1 MILSNKNIAVLAF
14 LSFGVS
20 NLYAQKSDS
29 ILQQNIEVVRI
40 LKNNT
45 SNKVSASHSDFLN
58 HDAGNF
64 LTNLPEIG
72 GRRIAGSYATDPVLR
87 GFKYE
92 QLNIVNDGSLTSIQ
106 ACPSRMD
113 PPASQVN
120 LNIVKEAEIYKGPY
134 QFRFGNSFG
143 GTINFVSIDPKFTEK
158 PVFSGRLS
166 TGYETNGYGTRN
178 ELITRLSNRKFNIDL
193 FGSYQKADDYKDG
206 NGNKVPSAFERYSM
220 GSRVSYQWNESNIT
234 KAQITTNQARDVK
247 FATGMMNL
255 LKDNTWLYSL
265 KHDMTFQDSIFKKLS
280 LSSYLSEVD
289 HTMGTPDMSMIS
301 RIKSRSGGGR
311 AELKLQWNNN
321 LLYTGT
327 DFRHD
332 GEKDVPQQKMEMP
345 NHGSGHS
352 MAMGHNNA
360 WQNGQIN
367 RLGWFNE
374 YQRHWGRN
382 KITASYRL
390 DYSHATANDPSHYF
404 MMKYGDNLSANQTTH
419 SFSFSYNRV
428 LNQHQ
433 QITVLIGRGERSAGI
448 TERYINFFPLG
459 NDNYQYIG
467 NPLLKSEK
475 NYQVDIVYSYKSD
488 KLNFQA
494 DGFYSRLK
502 DFISSQIAP
511 DIKPTSMMS
520 KGVRQITNIDNAYK
534 AGIEG
539 SVQWN
544 ITNYLRTEA
553 GAAYTYAQNMSQDVP
568 LSEIAP
574 LETRLRLEGNFN
586 NITLGAE
593 MRYTGQQNRTNPL
606 FGEFATKD
614 FTLFNLDA
622 RIEVFKNFNVALQL
636 RNIFNRAYTEYL
648 NKTMYSSGYTQRFMS
663 PGRNFSLTCSYIF

>member
-1 MILSNKNIAVLAF
+1 MILSNKNIAVVAF
-14 LSFGVS
+14 LSLGVS
-20 NLYAQKSDS
+20 NIYAQKSDS

-45 SNKVSASHSDFLN
+45 SKKISANHSDFLN

-87 GFKYE
+87 GFKFE

-120 LNIVKEAEIYKGPY
+120 LNLVKEAEIYKGPY

-178 ELITRLSNRKFNIDL
+178 ELLTRLSTRKFNIDL

-206 NGNKVPSAFERYSM
+206 NGNKVPSAFERYNI
-220 GSRVSYQWNESNIT
+220 GSRASYRWNDHNVT
-234 KAQITTNQARDVK
+234 TAQVTTNQARDVK
-247 FATGMMNL
+247 FATGMMDL

-265 KHDMTFQDSIFKKLS
+265 KHDMTFQNSVFKKLS

-311 AELKLQWNNN
+311 AELKLQWDNN
-321 LLYTGT
+321 LLYTGA

-332 GEKDVPQQKMEMP
+332 GEREVPQEM
-345 NHGSGHS
+345 NMSHGGMPMKSYS
-352 MAMGHNNA
+352 T

-374 YQRHWGRN
+374 FQRHWGNN

-390 DYSHATANDPSHYF
+390 DYSHSTANDPSPLF
-404 MMKYGDNLSANQTTH
+404 TTWYGDKLSTNQTTH
-419 SFSFSYNRV
+419 SFSLSYNRV
-428 LNQHQ
+428 LDQHQ
-433 QITVLIGRGERSAGI
+433 QITVLMGRGERSAGI
-448 TERYINFFPLG
+448 TERYISFFPLG
-459 NDNYQYIG
+459 NDFYQYLG
-467 NPLLKSEK
+467 NPFLKSEK
-475 NYQVDIVYSYKSD
+475 NYQIDLVYSYKND
-488 KLNFQA
+488 KLSFQMDA
-494 DGFYSRLK
+494 FYSRLK
-502 DFISSQIAP
+502 DFISSEIST
-511 DIKPTSMMS
+511 DIKPTFPMF
-520 KGVRQITNIDNAYK
+520 KGVRQMINIDNAYK

-553 GAAYTYAQNMSQDVP
+553 AAAYTYAKNMSQDVP
-568 LSEIAP
+568 LPEIAP
-574 LETRLRLEGNFN
+574 LETRFRLEGNFN
-586 NITLGAE
+586 VFSLGAE

-606 FGEFATKD
+606 FGEIPTKD
-614 FTLFNLDA
+614 FTLFNIDA
-622 RIEVFKNFNVALQL
+622 RVEVFKNFNATLQL

-648 NKTMYSSGYTQRFMS
+648 NKTSASSGYTQRFMS
-663 PGRNFSLTCSYIF
+663 PGRNFALTCSYTF